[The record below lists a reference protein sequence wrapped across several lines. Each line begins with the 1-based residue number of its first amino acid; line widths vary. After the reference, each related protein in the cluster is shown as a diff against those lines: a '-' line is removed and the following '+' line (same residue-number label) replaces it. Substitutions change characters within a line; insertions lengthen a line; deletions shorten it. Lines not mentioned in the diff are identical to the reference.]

1 MKDILDI
8 GIILRETKEDLNEWM
23 DVQWLQIK
31 TYLEIEKDKVN
42 GENLLKIL
50 S

>member
-1 MKDILDI
+1 MKDILDNE
-8 GIILRETKEDLNEWM
+8 IILREAKEDLSKWM
-23 DVQWLQIK
+23 DVQWIWIK

-42 GENLLKIL
+42 GENLLNIL